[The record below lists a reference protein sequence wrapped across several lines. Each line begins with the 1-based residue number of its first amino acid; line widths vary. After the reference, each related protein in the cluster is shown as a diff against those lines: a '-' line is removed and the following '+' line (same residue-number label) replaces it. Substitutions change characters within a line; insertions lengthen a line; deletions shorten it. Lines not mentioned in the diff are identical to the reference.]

1 MLIRKEK
8 NFAFVL
14 IIGVVLII
22 IGLIYGILE
31 KNLGVLLLLVI
42 FGTLFILLAVYR
54 NFKRYFNLKKLE
66 NLIKNETSLT
76 GYISI
81 IKKVDSSGAKLIKD
95 EIYEIVVNV
104 LIDGVSKNLESSWI
118 DSDYIQTNLLQKG
131 QKVIVYFLN
140 DKNYYFKFTTEIYIK
155 P

>member
-54 NFKRYFNLKKLE
+54 NLKRYFNLKKLE